1 MSGSN
6 GANGSAAEA
15 LTPSQR
21 EAVVGRDGGT
31 PCRFNSSSP
40 EQRGG
45 GAGTGAMP
53 ARKVLR
59 TEGLVKSYRK
69 RRVVDGVDIHV
80 GPGEIVGLLGPNG
93 AGKTT
98 TFHMMTGLVKP
109 DSGGIWL
116 DSVEITHLPIHRRAQ
131 YGLLY
136 LPQEPS
142 VFRKMSVSENILAT
156 LEILPLNGRKRRE
169 KLYAVMDEFRI
180 THLEDKKAM
189 VLSGGE
195 RRRVEIARAFALEP
209 LFFLL
214 DEPFSGIDPI
224 TVGEIQ
230 QLIKY
235 IASKG
240 VGIIL
245 SDHNVRDTLEVCD
258 RAYLIHQGKILE
270 DGPPAHIAASE
281 SAKQFYLGP
290 TFRF

>member
-1 MSGSN
+1 MSGN
-6 GANGSAAEA
+6 
-15 LTPSQR
+15 SQQT
-21 EAVVGRDGGT
+21 ESVPAGGPHPAPGRVAPFAGEGW
-31 PCRFNSSSP
+31 
-40 EQRGG
+40 GG
-45 GAGTGAMP
+45 GIVKESRTHS
-53 ARKVLR
+53 KKLR

-69 RRVVDGVDIHV
+69 RRVVDGVNVNV

-109 DSGGIWL
+109 DAGGIWL
-116 DSVEITHLPIHRRAQ
+116 DSTEITRLPIHRRAQ

-142 VFRKMSVSENILAT
+142 VFRKMSVAENILAT
-156 LEILPLNGRKRRE
+156 LEILPLNSRKRRE
-169 KLYAVMDEFRI
+169 KLYSVMDEFRI

-270 DGPPAHIAASE
+270 DGPPSRIAASE
-281 SAKQFYLGP
+281 AAKQFYLGP